1 MFTHTFCIAPISRLE
16 RNKWVSLLNQATS
29 FKNHRFHSKKTHRIV
44 ATSFA
49 SANKMFELHMIECK
63 QQQKSTKKY
72 RDNKWK
78 LNFTSI
84 ISLLI
89 CLFQNFIIEKRF
101 GWKESEPILKEILE
115 ITFFRSLCLLSM
127 WTFHRQRILSGYF
140 VHWHSFSLLCIKYRA
155 HTNTH
160 TPTEHITHCHTRKER
175 DAMWSDTIR

>member
-1 MFTHTFCIAPISRLE
+1 MSFIAKSSNIIQKSSIS
-16 RNKWVSLLNQATS
+16 QQ
-29 FKNHRFHSKKTHRIV
+29 KTHRIV
-44 ATSFA
+44 ATSFY
-49 SANKMFELHMIECK
+49 KMFELHMIECK
-63 QQQKSTKKY
+63 QQQKSTKNY

-160 TPTEHITHCHTRKER
+160 THTDRAYNSLPYTEGTRCDVIR
-175 DAMWSDTIR
+175 YDTIRQESMYNKTF